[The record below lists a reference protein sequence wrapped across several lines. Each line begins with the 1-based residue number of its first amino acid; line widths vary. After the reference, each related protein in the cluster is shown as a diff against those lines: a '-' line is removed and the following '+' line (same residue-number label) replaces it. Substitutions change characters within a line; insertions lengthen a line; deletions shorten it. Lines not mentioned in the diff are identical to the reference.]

1 MTATKSKG
9 IRRVGRRGL
18 PFTGRNYLW
27 LGIGLATII
36 LGYISLTQGPAD
48 SFWSRTL
55 APVILFIGY
64 CVFIPVG
71 ILLNN
76 KSTE

>member
-1 MTATKSKG
+1 MKEKW
-9 IRRVGRRGL
+9 GL

-27 LGIGLATII
+27 LGIGLAAII
-36 LGYISLTQGPAD
+36 IGYVALGRGPAD

-55 APVILFIGY
+55 APVLLFIGY

-71 ILLNN
+71 IMLKN
-76 KSTE
+76 KTVKS